1 MRFWLLTGMN
11 KNVNLDSILQE
22 ALEKG
27 SKAFVIY
34 DKRGVLVSCNQKF
47 RDLYGYTKAQAS
59 PGTHVTDLITIDT
72 ENGNLIPGFDNG
84 RADDFLSG
92 RFELQQDHK
101 REFEFYLNDGRC
113 IAVSERSTAAGG
125 SVCIQRNVSER
136 QKLKTKL
143 QQNEGL
149 FRAAFDADS
158 NICSLSVLKTG
169 ALIDVNAV
177 WCETLGFSRKEAIG
191 KTAME
196 LHIWK
201 SQQYRDYLVEQ
212 IGKTPRTREL
222 RAEIVTRSGDVR
234 TLSLNAEVI
243 HANGIECM
251 YFSAKDI
258 TEELEVTKALEE
270 SERRLVDFARASN
283 DWYWET
289 DEDHR
294 FTFISPVV
302 ERSTGIP
309 AADHIGFLLED
320 ITGSGARN
328 QKAFRFFSDMMAE
341 HKSFRDLVLYR
352 FRKDTGQKIWLRTS
366 GLPSFRDD
374 GKFLGYRGSCTDIT
388 DQVVLEEKLLQS
400 QKMEAVGQLTGG
412 VAHDFNNLLAVIQGN
427 AEMVKEAVETKL
439 PELVHYLE
447 AIMRA
452 SDRGAELTQSM
463 LAFSRKQDLVPSI
476 FRLDQHIEKMI
487 KLVKRTIGDGIT
499 VNTEFD
505 KDLWHCRADPAKLE
519 SALLNLCINARD
531 SMSDQGILTIEIRNL
546 EVDESYAAM
555 ERDVIPSS
563 YVSLIVSDTGCG
575 ISSEKLPHIVEPF
588 YTTKEVGKGT
598 GLGLSMVYGFAR
610 QSNGHLSIYSEV
622 DIGTTVRLLLPA
634 ANVDELSSIS
644 EKTDHKN

>member
-1 MRFWLLTGMN
+1 MN
-11 KNVNLDSILQE
+11 KNINLDSILQD

-47 RDLYGYTKAQAS
+47 RDLYGYTEAQAS
-59 PGTHVTDLITIDT
+59 QGTHVTDLITIDT
-72 ENGNLIPGFDNG
+72 ENANLIPGFDNG
-84 RADDFLSG
+84 RADDFLNG
-92 RFELQQDHK
+92 RYEFQQDHK

-113 IAVSERSTAAGG
+113 IAINERSTAAGG
-125 SVCIQRNVSER
+125 SVCIQRDVSER

-177 WCETLGFSRKEAIG
+177 WCETLGFTREEAIG

-201 SQQYRDYLVEQ
+201 SQKYRDYLVEQ
-212 IGKTPRTREL
+212 IGKAPSTREFN
-222 RAEIVTRSGDVR
+222 AEILTRSGDVR
-234 TLSLNAEVI
+234 TLSLNSEI
-243 HANGIECM
+243 INANGVECM

-270 SERRLVDFARASN
+270 SERRLVDFTRASN

-309 AADHIGFLLED
+309 AEDYIGFLLED
-320 ITGSGARN
+320 ITGSGSRN
-328 QKAFRFFSDMMAE
+328 QKAFRFFSDMMAA

-366 GLPSFRDD
+366 GLPSFADD

-388 DQVVLEEKLLQS
+388 GQVVLEEKLLQS

-487 KLVKRTIGDGIT
+487 KLVKRTIGDAIT

-505 KDLWHCRADPAKLE
+505 KDLWHCKADPAKLE

-531 SMSDQGILTIEIRNL
+531 AMSNKGILTIEIRNL

-555 ERDVIPSS
+555 ERDVIPGL

-634 ANVDELSSIS
+634 ANVDELSTIS